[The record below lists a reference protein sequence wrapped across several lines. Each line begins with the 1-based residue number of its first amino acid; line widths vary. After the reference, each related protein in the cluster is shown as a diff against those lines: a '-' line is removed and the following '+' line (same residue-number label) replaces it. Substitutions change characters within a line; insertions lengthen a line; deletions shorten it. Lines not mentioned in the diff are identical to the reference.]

1 MREQRVDRLNE
12 IIQKLWKLGVRLDAK
27 EVFDIVG
34 KGAAGRLH
42 IAEAIWRNGYTENI
56 YESFKKY
63 IGEDMPAYVPKKNLS
78 TRDAIEMIS
87 NVGGIPVIAHPYK
100 IDGNAIIPKLIDEGL
115 QGIEV
120 FYPAQE
126 VVLQSTY
133 RNLAKKHGLVITG
146 GSDFHGTRKPN
157 IQLGAITIPEEFINQ
172 LKERAQIGE
181 LDL

>member
-1 MREQRVDRLNE
+1 M
-12 IIQKLWKLGVRLDAK
+12 RLDAE
-27 EVFDIVG
+27 EVFGIVG

-63 IGEDMPAYVPKKNLS
+63 IGVGMPAYVPKKNLS

-87 NVGGIPVIAHPYK
+87 SVGGIPVIAHPYK
-100 IDGNAIIPKLIDEGL
+100 IDGSVIIPKLIDEGL

-120 FYPAQE
+120 FYPTRE

-133 RNLAKKHGLVITG
+133 RNLAKKYGLVITG
-146 GSDFHGTRKPN
+146 GSDFHGTRKPD
-157 IQLGAITIPEEFINQ
+157 IQLGAMTVPEEFIDQ
-172 LKERAQIGE
+172 LKERGQIGG
-181 LDL
+181 LSIKL